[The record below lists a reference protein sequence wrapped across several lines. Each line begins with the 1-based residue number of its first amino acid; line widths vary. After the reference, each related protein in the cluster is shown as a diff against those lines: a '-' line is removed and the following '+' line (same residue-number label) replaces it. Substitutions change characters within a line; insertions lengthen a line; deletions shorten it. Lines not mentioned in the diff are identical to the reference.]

1 MKSVSIYLFGSWAW
15 LVFSIV
21 LLVMVCC
28 FPFTRTVTSTRKL
41 AKNCSAAIIKLI
53 GIELIVEGSENLVD
67 EPSVLVANHASYT
80 DPMIL
85 QAALPPHYAY
95 VAKKELKH
103 IPFAVY
109 VLGKMGTH
117 LVDRRD
123 AKKGA
128 NDFKKIMQSN
138 KDEDSIIFFPE
149 ATFLK
154 EEGLLKFKKGAFLTA
169 IKNQVPIIPVTLN
182 GTRELLTSDSWLP
195 KKVTLSVK
203 IHAPIYTS
211 DGSINAQD
219 LSDASREMILS
230 NLNEPDLNHRSFS

>member
-15 LVFSIV
+15 FVFSII

-28 FPFTRTVTSTRKL
+28 FPFTRSVASTRKL
-41 AKNCSAAIIKLI
+41 AKNCCTAIIKLI
-53 GIELIVEGSENLVD
+53 GIELVVEGSENLVD

-95 VAKKELKH
+95 VAKKELKYV
-103 IPFAVY
+103 PFAKY
-109 VLGKMGTH
+109 VLEKMGTH

-123 AKKGA
+123 AKQGA

-138 KDEDSIIFFPE
+138 KDKDSIIFFPE

-169 IKNQVPIIPVTLN
+169 IKNQVPVIPVTLN
-182 GTRELLTSDSWLP
+182 GTRELLTSESWLP
-195 KKVTLSVK
+195 KKVNISVK
-203 IHAPIYTS
+203 IHAQIYTT
-211 DGSINAQD
+211 DDSIKAQEV
-219 LSDASREMILS
+219 SDASREMILS
-230 NLNEPDLNHRSFS
+230 SLDEPDLNHRSFS

>member
-15 LVFSIV
+15 LVFSII

-28 FPFTRTVTSTRKL
+28 FPFTRTIASTRKL
-41 AKNCSAAIIKLI
+41 ARNCSAAIIKLI
-53 GIELIVEGSENLVD
+53 GIKLIVEGSENLVD

-95 VAKKELKH
+95 VAKKELKY
-103 IPFAVY
+103 IPFAHY

-117 LVDRRD
+117 LVERRD
-123 AKKGA
+123 AKEGA
-128 NDFKKIMQSN
+128 SDFKKIMKSN
-138 KDEDSIIFFPE
+138 KDDDSIIFFPE

-182 GTRELLTSDSWLP
+182 GTRELLTSESWLP
-195 KKVTLSVK
+195 KKVTLSIT
-203 IHAPIYTS
+203 IHSPIYTT
-211 DGSINAQD
+211 DGSLNAQD

-230 NLNEPDLNHRSFS
+230 SLDEPDLHHKSFS

>member
-15 LVFSIV
+15 FVFSII

-28 FPFTRTVTSTRKL
+28 FPFTRTIASTRKL

-95 VAKKELKH
+95 VAKKELKY
-103 IPFAVY
+103 IPFAHY

-117 LVDRRD
+117 LVERRD
-123 AKKGA
+123 AKEGA
-128 NDFKKIMQSN
+128 SDFKKIMKSN
-138 KDEDSIIFFPE
+138 KDDDSIIFFPE

-169 IKNQVPIIPVTLN
+169 IRNQVPIIPVTLN
-182 GTRELLTSDSWLP
+182 GTRELLTSESWLP
-195 KKVTLSVK
+195 KKVTLSVT
-203 IHAPIYTS
+203 IHSPIYTT
-211 DGSINAQD
+211 DGSLNAQD
-219 LSDASREMILS
+219 LSDASREIILS
-230 NLNEPDLNHRSFS
+230 SLDEPDLHHKSFS

>member
-15 LVFSIV
+15 LVFSVV

-41 AKNCSAAIIKLI
+41 ARNCSAAIIKLI
-53 GIELIVEGSENLVD
+53 GIKLIVEGSENLVD

-95 VAKKELKH
+95 VAKKELKY
-103 IPFAVY
+103 IPFADY

-117 LVDRRD
+117 LVERRD
-123 AKKGA
+123 AKEGA
-128 NDFKKIMQSN
+128 SDFKKIMKSN
-138 KDEDSIIFFPE
+138 KDKDSIIFFPE

-169 IKNQVPIIPVTLN
+169 IRNQVPIIPVTLN
-182 GTRELLTSDSWLP
+182 GTRELLTSESWLP
-195 KKVTLSVK
+195 KKVTLSVT
-203 IHAPIYTS
+203 IHSPIYTT
-211 DGSINAQD
+211 DGSLNAQD

-230 NLNEPDLNHRSFS
+230 SLDEPDLHHRSFS